1 MRIKTP
7 PKEAAILDLE
17 LRARKLFIRA
27 DTRTENGDYEGAGA
41 LREAASALMLA
52 AYYFSVPKKKS
63 ISSIP
68 PGSVPAF
75 VDRASAE
82 PLPAPKQQTPRP
94 WIGRRVWDSLWC

>member
-1 MRIKTP
+1 MRINTP

-17 LRARKLFIRA
+17 LRARKLHIRA
-27 DTRTENGDYEGAGA
+27 DTRTENGDYEGASA

-52 AYYFSVPKKKS
+52 AYYLDSRRRKS

-75 VDRASAE
+75 VE
-82 PLPAPKQQTPRP
+82 HMPVPKQQTPRP